1 MPYDVAADDRAVPS
15 TEFSG
20 SLVKAVKGRHYHAQ
34 VFVTGDRFP
43 IGDAMAAGCTA
54 QLFEVH
60 TDHRSRNERFY
71 DWVDQETGVVLKLV
85 SLIESGHSSMSSSDC
100 RLSLPRISKSH
111 RDTTSVCRYL
121 SRQGRDRKSDA

>member
-1 MPYDVAADDRAVPS
+1 MLYDVAADDRAVPS

-20 SLVKAVKGRHYHAQ
+20 SLVKTVKGRHYHAQ
-34 VFVTGDRFP
+34 VFVKGDRFL
-43 IGDAMAAGCTA
+43 IGDAMVAGCTA

-71 DWVDQETGVVLKLV
+71 EWVDQERGVVLKLV
-85 SLIESGHSSMSSSDC
+85 SLDREWALSMSGSNC
-100 RLSLPRISKSH
+100 RLSLPRVSKSH
-111 RDTTSVCRYL
+111 RDTTSVYRHL